1 MGDLPILAVD
11 LDKTLIK
18 GDLLYES
25 FWECASKDLW
35 ALLQVVASL
44 TAGKARFKANL
55 ARNTAIDPALLAYN
69 NSVLEYIK
77 EWRERG
83 GRAVLVTATDQSIAN
98 ATAHHLGLF
107 DEVYGSDG
115 TRNLKGRVKAGF
127 LVERYGAGNYDYIG
141 DAHADIPV
149 WNSARRAI
157 TVGLSQKDRGQ
168 VHSLS
173 GEVMHLS
180 DPEHSS
186 LSYINAI
193 RPHQWSKNVLVFLPL
208 IAAHEASIYVWVEA
222 LFAFFCFSLVA
233 SSVYVLNDLLDLS
246 TDRIH
251 PRKRNRPFASGAVSL
266 QHGTLM
272 VPALLLAG
280 LLFGLGAQQPQFL
293 LIMALYYA
301 TTMIYS
307 VCLKRKL
314 IVDIC
319 ALAGLYT
326 LRIFAG
332 GAATGLPISEWLLA
346 FSIFFFFS
354 LAAVKRQGELVDVV
368 KSGRGKANGRGYEGE
383 DQLVVSMMALSSGY
397 IAVLVL
403 ALYLDSPAVQELY
416 NHPARLWGI
425 CLILLYWV
433 SRMVMMAH
441 RGIMDDD
448 PIVFAMKDR
457 VSRYCGVLILIVII
471 AGIM

>member
-1 MGDLPILAVD
+1 MADLPVLAVD

-18 GDLLYES
+18 GDVLYET

-35 ALLQVVASL
+35 ALFQAVGSL
-44 TAGKARFKANL
+44 GSGKARFKANL
-55 ARNTAIDPALLAYN
+55 ARKTAIDPALLSYN
-69 NSVLEYIK
+69 NSVVDYIK

-83 GRAVLVTATDQSIAN
+83 GKAVLVTATDQSIAN
-98 ATAHHLGLF
+98 ATARHLGLF

-115 TRNLKGRVKAGF
+115 TRNLKGSVKAGF

-141 DAHADIPV
+141 DAHADMPV
-149 WNSARRAI
+149 WESARRAI
-157 TVGLSQKDRGQ
+157 TVGLSRKDRGR

-180 DPEHSS
+180 DPDHSS
-186 LSYINAI
+186 RSYLAAI
-193 RPHQWSKNVLVFLPL
+193 RPHQWSKNILVFLPL
-208 IAAHEASIYVWVEA
+208 IAAHEASIYVWLEA
-222 LFAFFCFSLVA
+222 LLAFFCFSLVA

-246 TDRIH
+246 SDRVH

-280 LLFGLGAQQPQFL
+280 LLFGLGAQQPEFL

-301 TTMIYS
+301 TTMVYS
-307 VCLKRKL
+307 LCLKRKL

-319 ALAGLYT
+319 TLAGLYT

-332 GAATGLPISEWLLA
+332 GAATGLPISQWLLA

-354 LAAVKRQGELVDVV
+354 LAAVKRQGELVEIV
-368 KSGRGKANGRGYEGE
+368 KSGRGRSNGRGYEGD
-383 DQLVVSMMALSSGY
+383 DQLIVSMMALSSGY
-397 IAVLVL
+397 IAVLVM

-416 NHPARLWGI
+416 NHPERLWGI

-441 RGIMDDD
+441 RGWMDDD
-448 PIVFAMKDR
+448 PIVFAVKDR
-457 VSRYCGVLILIVII
+457 VSRYCAALILIAII

>member
-1 MGDLPILAVD
+1 MGELPILAVD

-18 GDLLYES
+18 SDVLYES
-25 FWECASKDLW
+25 FWDCASKDIW
-35 ALLQVVASL
+35 KLLQMVGSL
-44 TAGKARFKANL
+44 GAGKAQFKANL
-55 ARNTAIDPALLAYN
+55 ARNTAIDPATLAYN
-69 NSVLEYIK
+69 DNVVEYIK
-77 EWRERG
+77 GWREQG
-83 GRAVLVTATDQSIAN
+83 GKAVLVTATDQSIAN

-115 TRNLKGRVKAGF
+115 MRNLKGDTKAGF

-149 WNSARRAI
+149 WSSARRAI
-157 TVGLSQKDRGQ
+157 TVGLSQKERGR
-168 VHSLS
+168 VHSLG

-180 DPEHSS
+180 DSEHSS
-186 LSYINAI
+186 QPYIKAL
-193 RPHQWSKNVLVFLPL
+193 RPHQWSKNILVFLPL
-208 IAAHEASIYVWVEA
+208 IAAHEASLYSWLEA
-222 LFAFFCFSLVA
+222 VFAFICFSLVA

-246 TDRIH
+246 ADRAH
-251 PRKRNRPFASGAVSL
+251 PRKRNRPFASGAVPL
-266 QHGTLM
+266 QHGTFM
-272 VPALLLAG
+272 VPGLLLTG
-280 LLFGLGAQQPQFL
+280 LLFGLWVQRTEFL
-293 LIMALYYA
+293 LLMALYYA
-301 TTMIYS
+301 TTMVYS
-307 VCLKRKL
+307 LCLKRKL

-319 ALAGLYT
+319 ALASLYT

-354 LAAVKRQGELVDVV
+354 LAAVKRQGELVDAI
-368 KSGRGKANGRGYEGE
+368 KSGRGKAMGRGYEGD
-383 DQLVVSMMALSSGY
+383 DQLVVSMMAISSGY
-397 IAVLVL
+397 IAALVM
-403 ALYLDSPAVQELY
+403 ALYLDSPEVRELY

-441 RGIMDDD
+441 RGSMDDD
-448 PIVFAMKDR
+448 PIVFAVKDR